1 MRRDAGRLDREGVAS
16 MMRTIFALL
25 FFAVSTLAHAET
37 LTLHSTYDCSGTNP
51 DGSKYT
57 GTATVKV
64 ISEATFTVRWK
75 IGDATYQGFG
85 MRNGDTLAATYTLDG
100 EPGLIIYKVGDD
112 GTLKGVWVV
121 RGKDDVGT
129 ERLTPSD

>member
-1 MRRDAGRLDREGVAS
+1 MRRDVGRLDREGVAS

-64 ISEATFTVRWK
+64 ISDANNRNIFCVSVMRSIEA
-75 IGDATYQGFG
+75 
-85 MRNGDTLAATYTLDG
+85 NC
-100 EPGLIIYKVGDD
+100 
-112 GTLKGVWVV
+112 
-121 RGKDDVGT
+121 
-129 ERLTPSD
+129 SDFVA